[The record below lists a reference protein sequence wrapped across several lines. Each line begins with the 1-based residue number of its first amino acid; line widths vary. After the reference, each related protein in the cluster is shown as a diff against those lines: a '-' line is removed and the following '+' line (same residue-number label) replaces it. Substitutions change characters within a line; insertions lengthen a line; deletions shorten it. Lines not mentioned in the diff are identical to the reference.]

1 MQGMGGGPTHP
12 LSSIEVAMYQLC
24 QRCGTQNSDTDS
36 FCRQCGTAL
45 LSKQSAYTPYQSSL
59 SKTET
64 AEDETAY
71 LPPQWPND
79 PQPVQPVQLEAV
91 GYRCPN
97 CASQHAPLTKKR
109 ISPSG
114 WTVFFVL
121 LFLCPPFFWIGLLM
135 KEEYAVCPMC
145 LDNVS

>member
-1 MQGMGGGPTHP
+1 
-12 LSSIEVAMYQLC
+12 MYQLC

-45 LSKQSAYTPYQSSL
+45 LSRQSAYTPYQSSL

-71 LPPQWPND
+71 LPPQWPNN
-79 PQPVQPVQLEAV
+79 PQVVQPVQLQAV

-109 ISPSG
+109 ISSSG
-114 WTVFFVL
+114 WIVFFVL